1 MRGRRRAPRAA
12 AVGPAS
18 VALAFALAGCGGIKA
33 PDLFILTRSGAGPQ
47 AKLTLLVNEEGGVHC
62 NGKLAG
68 KLSDDQI
75 VKARAITE
83 DLEKPA
89 SEHLSLAA
97 RPGSVL
103 SYRLRD
109 ANGTVSFADNSVGQ
123 PKVLHELQLF
133 VLQTVQRVC
142 RLPE

>member
-1 MRGRRRAPRAA
+1 MSARARPAG
-12 AVGPAS
+12 VAS
-18 VALAFALAGCGGIKA
+18 VICVMALALTGCGGIKA
-33 PDLFILTRSGAGPQ
+33 PDLFILDRSGSGPH
-47 AKLTLLVNEEGGVHC
+47 ARLTLLVNEEGVVHC
-62 NGKLAG
+62 NGHLAG

-83 DLEKPA
+83 ELEKPA
-89 SEHLSLAA
+89 AEHLSLAA

-103 SYRLRD
+103 GYRLRD
-109 ANGTVSFADNSVGQ
+109 ANGTVGFADNSVGQ

-133 VLQTVQRVC
+133 VLQTAQTVC

>member
-1 MRGRRRAPRAA
+1 VRGRRRALAA
-12 AVGPAS
+12 AAAIAPAS
-18 VALAFALAGCGGIKA
+18 AALALSGCGGIKA
-33 PDLFILTRSGAGPQ
+33 PDLFVLTRSGAGPH

-109 ANGTVSFADNSVGQ
+109 ASGTVSFADNSVGQ

-133 VLQTVQRVC
+133 VLQAAQRVC

>member
-1 MRGRRRAPRAA
+1 MRAGRARRASLAA
-12 AVGPAS
+12 GS
-18 VALAFALAGCGGIKA
+18 GALALAVCGCGGIKA
-33 PDLFILTRSGAGPQ
+33 PDLFILQRTGSGPHAR
-47 AKLTLLVNEEGGVHC
+47 LTLLVNEEGVVHC
-62 NGKLAG
+62 NGRLAG
-68 KLSDDQI
+68 KLGDEDI

-83 DLEKPA
+83 ELEKPA
-89 SEHLSLAA
+89 GEHLRLAA

-103 SYRLRD
+103 AYSLRD

-133 VLQTVQRVC
+133 VLETSQGVC